1 MIERDLLNIK
11 KVDDKYRIIMRN
23 SFLIFFKRWVEV
35 TWRGEDN
42 KDKPI
47 EFESFKEAKEFIF
60 MVTN

>member
-1 MIERDLLNIK
+1 MIERELLNIK
-11 KVDDKYRIIMRN
+11 KIDNKYRIIMRD
-23 SFLIFFKRWVEV
+23 SFLIFFKRWVDV

>member
-1 MIERDLLNIK
+1 MIERDLLDIK

-23 SFLIFFKRWVEV
+23 SFLIFFKRWVDV

>member
-23 SFLIFFKRWVEV
+23 SFLIFFKRWVDV